1 VALDAHRERLLYPLR
16 FWIDELHRDQGGACG
31 LDNFQRQGKLRV
43 ALFRLDA
50 GVELDGITD
59 APSGQ
64 GVRSAMA
71 NAFASCRLLMS
82 HPCDKNPCDDG

>member
-1 VALDAHRERLLYPLR
+1 MHD
-16 FWIDELHRDQGGACG
+16 
-31 LDNFQRQGKLRV
+31 FQRQGKLRV

-64 GVRSAMA
+64 GVRLQPFRVIHAA
-71 NAFASCRLLMS
+71 NGLWCFDRFGIVTAG
-82 HPCDKNPCDDG
+82 HGIQ